1 MVGRR
6 SEAVAEPRFYAVGAG
21 LIAAFALLLAACS
34 LFGVLSHAVWQ
45 RRREFGVRLA
55 LGAQRTAIFML
66 VLRQG
71 GVLVIAGLG
80 LGLAASAVAT
90 GVLESLLFGVSPM
103 DLPTVAAAAAILVG
117 VAVAAGYAPARRAVS
132 VAPME
137 VLRCE

>member
-1 MVGRR
+1 
-6 SEAVAEPRFYAVGAG
+6 
-21 LIAAFALLLAACS
+21 
-34 LFGVLSHAVWQ
+34 
-45 RRREFGVRLA
+45 
-55 LGAQRTAIFML
+55 ML